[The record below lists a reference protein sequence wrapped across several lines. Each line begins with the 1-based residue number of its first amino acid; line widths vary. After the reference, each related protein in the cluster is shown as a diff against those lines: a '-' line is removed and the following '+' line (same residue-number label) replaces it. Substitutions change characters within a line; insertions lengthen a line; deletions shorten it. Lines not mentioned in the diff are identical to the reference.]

1 MLCRARAAVAGQTMN
16 HYLQLALQEHNLSLP
31 AELARRQWHELPAS
45 LQSQLE
51 ERAFELELADFA
63 AALLSEAQ

>member
-1 MLCRARAAVAGQTMN
+1 MN
-16 HYLQLALQEHNLSLP
+16 HYVQLALREYNLSLP
-31 AELARRQWHELPAS
+31 AGLPRYRWHELPAS

-63 AALLSEAQ
+63 AALLAEAQ